1 MMQKEKQGAAIVPQ
15 EEHDNMTTLLEFRE
29 KLKLFYGKYDIYVTP
44 VLKFVLAL
52 MTFVM
57 INQNV
62 GFMARLKSPLIVLM
76 MALICS
82 ILPVNT
88 IVIFGGMMI
97 LAHAYALSL
106 EVFAISAVLILVMF
120 LMYFRV
126 TPEYGYLLV
135 ATPLTFTIG
144 VPYALPLV
152 MGLTG
157 TPLTAVP
164 VACGTVIYYL
174 LQYMKNNT
182 TMLSESESD
191 TMQQKMTYLIDHV
204 INNKEMLLM
213 IAAFALTII
222 LVYVIRRLSMD
233 YAWQAAIITGAITD
247 FLVILVGGMMMQ
259 TSIRLVGLLLGS
271 VAAVGVA
278 VVLQFFLFNVD
289 YSRTEYVQFEDD
301 EYYYYVKAVPK
312 ITIAVTDKRVKKI
325 NTQKKGHSMKKSSS
339 HGKPASRN

>member
-1 MMQKEKQGAAIVPQ
+1 
-15 EEHDNMTTLLEFRE
+15 MTTLLEFRE
-29 KLKLFYGKYDIYVTP
+29 KLKLFYAKYDIYVTP
-44 VLKFVLAL
+44 LLKFTLAL
-52 MTFVM
+52 MTFAV

-62 GFMARLKSPLIVLM
+62 GFMARMKNPLA
-76 MALICS
+76 ALLLALVCS

-88 IVIFGGMMI
+88 IVIFGGIMI

-120 LMYFRV
+120 LMYFRI

-157 TPLTAVP
+157 TPVTAVP
-164 VACGTVIYYL
+164 VACGTVVYYL
-174 LQYMKNNT
+174 LRYMKNNT
-182 TMLSESESD
+182 TLLSESESD
-191 TMQQKMTYLIDHV
+191 TMKQKMTYLIEHV

-213 IAAFALTII
+213 IAAFSLTII
-222 LVYVIRRLSMD
+222 LVYGIRRLSMD

-259 TSIRLVGLLLGS
+259 TSIKLFALLLGS

-278 VVLQFFLFNVD
+278 AVLQFFLFNVD

-312 ITIAVTDKRVKKI
+312 ITIAVSDKRVKKI
-325 NTQKKGHSMKKSSS
+325 NTQKKSHSVKKASG
-339 HGKPASRN
+339 HGKPAPRN